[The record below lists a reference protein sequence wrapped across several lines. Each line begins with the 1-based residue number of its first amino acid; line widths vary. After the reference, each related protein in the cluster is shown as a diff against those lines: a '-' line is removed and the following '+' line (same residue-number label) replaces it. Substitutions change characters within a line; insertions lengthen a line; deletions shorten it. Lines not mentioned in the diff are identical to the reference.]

1 MFSAELFTIAKTWK
15 QPKCPLI
22 DKWTKR
28 IRSVNVNINVNK
40 LSHKKNELLPL
51 VTTWIIHNIQCI
63 MLSKIR
69 QTKKIPY
76 DLTDMCN
83 IRHKT
88 SE

>member
-28 IRSVNVNINVNK
+28 IRSVNVNK
-40 LSHKKNELLPL
+40 LSHKKNEILPL
-51 VTTWIIHNIQCI
+51 VTTWMVIQCI

-88 SE
+88 NE